1 MTPEQEAQQA
11 QTVARIR
18 KERTAIGRDFDEC
31 EQPEEA
37 KDYDR
42 LLEIVDSQA
51 QKIAE
56 LQGRVKQYTESELR
70 EAYEMHFETA
80 YDSPSVWQGFKDCAR
95 FLGAI
100 KEKEG

>member
-1 MTPEQEAQQA
+1 MQKQRHRWKNKD
-11 QTVARIR
+11 QTLPIKQIDA
-18 KERTAIGRDFDEC
+18 
-31 EQPEEA
+31 
-37 KDYDR
+37 
-42 LLEIVDSQA
+42 LLEMVDSQA

-100 KEKEG
+100 KEQEG